1 MAFLSGCETILITRN
16 FHEAVAATRD
26 YRTRRGSFY
35 LPVSLIAALLC
46 VAGAGRADAQTPS
59 SGAGVSPADEIEKP
73 VVSGM
78 PGDADP
84 QEIVVTARRG
94 EAMVDPETEL
104 GEDRI
109 AAYGAY
115 TIGELI
121 GDLAPL
127 IAGPDK
133 RPALLVNGKRVG
145 ESTGIEGFPPEALD
159 RLAILPPEAAA
170 RYGYPADRRV
180 VNLVLKQR
188 FASWT
193 VGGALTLPTAGGRDA
208 ETLSAN
214 RVAIN
219 GSTYWNA
226 GVRLSRARRLLRSE
240 RFPLSDEEDRYKSLF
255 PSTRGIDLNAGIT
268 RPIGTFSGSLNLGA
282 GMSGSRGLLGRDAS
296 RLLLDRQDSR
306 SFNLSTTLVGAIG
319 GFQTSL
325 SASYARGWSENLF
338 EDSTSAP
345 GRRSSSKND
354 NWNVQLFVNKTVVA
368 LPAGALTSNFTIGGN
383 RSVLRSRSGE
393 GPASAFRRNQLT
405 AQMSFAIPVTSRDT
419 PFLGAVGNIS
429 ADLVGGVDIASNEK
443 WRSRYAAGL
452 NWSPIAAL
460 DLRASLTFSE
470 MVLSAELLNA
480 PRTETRMH
488 LYDYL
493 RQETTELVW
502 ILGGNP
508 DLRSGSQRMLSLRAT
523 LRPFGSQ
530 LATFSTDYQRQVGRG
545 GIAPL
550 PPLSPTTER
559 IFADRIARDADG
571 RLLSI
576 DARPISIE
584 RDTTSQLSNSVTLFF
599 AGKAKAADSA
609 VPKARIWDNA
619 QVTVSLTH
627 NWQLRSELLTAPGLP
642 PLDRLGG
649 DGGQSR
655 HTLALQMNV
664 GLRGLGANL
673 NGNWQSAAHVRDAA
687 NPGGQG
693 NFAYPAF
700 AQFNFGFFV
709 EPDRLLP
716 SPGKKSWLSKLRVS
730 LDVQNLLNNYR
741 RVRLSDGSV
750 PAGYRRYEVDP
761 LGRTIQ
767 ISIQKQF

>member
-1 MAFLSGCETILITRN
+1 MPRN
-16 FHEAVAATRD
+16 FHETIAATRD
-26 YRTRRGSFY
+26 CPTRRGSFY
-35 LPVSLIAALLC
+35 LPVSLIAAFLS
-46 VAGAGRADAQTPS
+46 VACAGRADAQTPA
-59 SGAGVSPADEIEKP
+59 SGAGVKSADEIEKP

-78 PGDADP
+78 PVDADP

-94 EAMVDPETEL
+94 EALVEPETEL
-104 GEDRI
+104 DEERI
-109 AAYGAY
+109 GAYGAF

-121 GDLAPL
+121 RDLAPL
-127 IAGPDK
+127 IDGPDK
-133 RPALLVNGKRVG
+133 PPVLLVNGKRVG
-145 ESTGIEGFPPEALD
+145 ESTGMEGFPPEALN

-188 FASWT
+188 FASWA

-240 RFPLSDEEDRYKSLF
+240 RPLAFDEEDQYKSLY
-255 PSTRGIDLNAGIT
+255 PSTRGIDFNAGIT
-268 RPIGTFSGSLNLGA
+268 RPIGNFSGSLSLGA
-282 GMSGSRGLLGRDAS
+282 GMSGNRGLLGRDGN
-296 RLLLDRQDSR
+296 RLLEDKQDTK
-306 SFNLSTTLVGAIG
+306 SFNLSTTLGGAIG

-325 SASYARGWSENLF
+325 SASYARGWNENLF
-338 EDSTSAP
+338 EGSASAP
-345 GRRSSSKND
+345 GRQSSSKND
-354 NWNVQLFVNKTVVA
+354 NWNAQLFVNKTVVA
-368 LPAGALTSNFTIGGN
+368 LPAGSLTSNFTISGN
-383 RSVLRSRSGE
+383 RSVSRSQSGE
-393 GPASAFRRNQLT
+393 GPMNTFRRNQLT
-405 AQMSFAIPVTSRDT
+405 TQLSVAIPVTSRDT

-429 ADLVGGVDIASNEK
+429 ADLVGGVDIASGEK
-443 WRSRYAAGL
+443 RRSRYAAGL

-470 MVLSAELLNA
+470 TALPAELLNA
-480 PRTETRMH
+480 PLTETTMRI
-488 LYDYL
+488 YDYL

-508 DLRSGSQRMLSLRAT
+508 ELRSGSQRALSLRAT

-550 PPLSPTTER
+550 PQLSPATER
-559 IFADRIARDADG
+559 IFADRIVRDADG
-571 RLLSI
+571 RLVSI

-584 RDTTSQLSNSVTLFF
+584 RDMASQLSNSVTLFF
-599 AGKAKAADSA
+599 AGKAGAADSSG
-609 VPKARIWDNA
+609 PKARIWDNA
-619 QVTVSLTH
+619 QVTVSLSH
-627 NWQLRSELLTAPGLP
+627 NWQLRSELLTARGLP

-649 DGGQSR
+649 DSGQSR

-664 GLRGLGANL
+664 GMRGLGANL
-673 NGNWQSAAHVRDAA
+673 NGNWQSAARVRDAA
-687 NPGGQG
+687 NQSGQG
-693 NFAYPAF
+693 NFVYPAF
-700 AQFNFGFFV
+700 AQLNFGFFV

-716 SPGKKSWLSKLRVS
+716 SPGKKTWLSKLRVS
-730 LDVQNLLNNYR
+730 LDVQNLLDNYR

-767 ISIQKQF
+767 IAIQKQF